1 MSFKIFSRS
10 ARALLTPV
18 LQHPAVKLAGT
29 KIAAAGVTAL
39 ALASGSAAA
48 VGNGPIVYASYD
60 PGFALFQVN
69 ADGSGRTAIA
79 GEGITDPTLSPD
91 GTQIAYLGK
100 SPTSAANRDLYVMRA
115 DGSARRLLASYP
127 ELDRF
132 GGSLWSLA
140 WSPDGTKL
148 AYLLP
153 VSSEPLRIVDV
164 TSGAQVPVTPDRLGK
179 SQLAWSPDG
188 TEIAFIVSGSAGN
201 FRDRRQDL
209 ATGAVRNLSPSP
221 GAASPRW
228 SPDGT
233 QIAYVDHNGGEWVV
247 ARGGGNVRRIDIPV
261 LTPEYPSAPVWS
273 LDGRTIFFSKVVSFG
288 PYVHGYPTDRYSL
301 FAAKADGPDR
311 RSSAT
316 ASRRSAGHPRATPS
330 SSHAPAPPRRPCT
343 SSGRTDSAS
352 PS

>member
-10 ARALLTPV
+10 ARASLTPV
-18 LQHPAVKLAGT
+18 LQSPAVKLAGT

-48 VGNGPIVYASYD
+48 VGNGPIVYASYA

-79 GEGITDPTLSPD
+79 GAGITDPTLSPD

-100 SPTSAANRDLYVMRA
+100 SPSAAANRDLYVMRA

-127 ELDRF
+127 ALDPI
-132 GGSLWSLA
+132 GASLSSLA

-153 VSSEPLRIVDV
+153 PSSAEPLRIVDV
-164 TSGAQVPVTPDRLGK
+164 ATGAPVPVTTDGIGK

-188 TEIAFIVSGSAGN
+188 TEIAFIASGPQGPSGMDVKN
-201 FRDRRQDL
+201 L

-221 GAASPRW
+221 SAASPRW

-233 QIAYVDHNGGEWVV
+233 RIAYVDRNGGEWVV
-247 ARGGGNVRRIDIPV
+247 ARGGGTISRIDIPV
-261 LTPEYPSAPVWS
+261 LTADQASAPVWS
-273 LDGRTIFFSKVVSFG
+273 LDGRTIFFSKVVSLG
-288 PYVHGYPTDRYSL
+288 
-301 FAAKADGPDR
+301 
-311 RSSAT
+311 
-316 ASRRSAGHPRATPS
+316 
-330 SSHAPAPPRRPCT
+330 AP
-343 SSGRTDSAS
+343 
-352 PS
+352 